1 MSLID
6 VLERVA
12 LWRMERL
19 TRAAEWWR
27 RVRQWARSKRR

>member
-1 MSLID
+1 MNWFDAI
-6 VLERVA
+6 ERVA

-27 RVRQWARSKRR
+27 RVRQWARSKRQ